1 MTVRR
6 WRRWLRDQ
14 RGIETARQACSDA
27 QKKLDQASDLA
38 ARAEQLIENNGFAE
52 AIERTMR
59 RRWAQ

>member
-6 WRRWLRDQ
+6 LRRWLSDQ
-14 RGIETARQACSDA
+14 RDIESARQACSDA
-27 QKKLDQASDLA
+27 QEKLDQASELA
-38 ARAEQLIENNGFAE
+38 ARAEKLIENNGFAE